1 MTGNRRVA
9 IVTGSSKGIGAAIAM
24 RLASDGFAVVVNYS
38 SSAGPANDVV
48 AAIEAHGGA
57 AIAIRANV
65 SESASVSL
73 SFDGAREAFGGIDTV
88 VNNAGIMQL
97 SRIADT
103 SDELWQKTLAINLT
117 GTFNGMRE
125 AARRLRDGGRIIN
138 FSSSVVGLYQP
149 SYAAY
154 AATKSAIEA
163 MTHIVAKE
171 LGSREIT
178 VNTVAPGPV
187 GTDLFLYEKSDEQV
201 ANIAKMSPLGRIGE
215 PNDIASVV
223 SFLAGPDSSWINGQV
238 IRANGGVV

>member
-24 RLASDGFAVVVNYS
+24 RLASDGFAVVVNHS

-65 SESASVSL
+65 SESASVSRL
-73 SFDGAREAFGGIDTV
+73 FDGAREAFGGIDTV